1 MVMLPGRVSGD
12 LRDEDE
18 AVAAAA
24 AASSLG
30 VPRFVVGGVVVC
42 AVFRD

>member
-1 MVMLPGRVSGD
+1 MLPGRVSGD
-12 LRDEDE
+12 LRDEMKLLL
-18 AVAAAA
+18 AA

-30 VPRFVVGGVVVC
+30 VPRGVVGGVMVC